1 MGNLASTGGK
11 VVFQSHTYNAGE
23 VRIDGEL
30 STAKCIIL
38 YMRIYYNND
47 RSILIGTMIQTEDGN
62 FFTKY
67 VTSPTLLIN
76 KNITSYW
83 SNWVSLMGI

>member
-1 MGNLASTGGK
+1 MMGNLASTGGN

-38 YMRIYYNND
+38 YVRIYYSAT
-47 RSILIGTMIQTEDGN
+47 RSIMIGTMVQSEDGT
-62 FFTKY
+62 FFARY
-67 VTSPTLLIN
+67 VQSPTLLIN
-76 KNITSYW
+76 KNIESYW
-83 SNWVSLMGI
+83 SNWISLT